1 MELVNVKRLQVRN
14 EHGRVIF
21 ETDPHP
27 TGVFLED
34 STIVAKYKDKPPK
47 IHHLAGRETVE
58 TE

>member
-1 MELVNVKRLQVRN
+1 MKLENVKTVRVRN
-14 EHGRVIF
+14 EHGTVIF

-27 TGVFLED
+27 TGIFLED

-47 IHHLAGRETVE
+47 IHHLTGREDVE